1 MTGKP
6 RYVGRF
12 APSPTGHL
20 HFGSLLAA
28 LASWLRARRLGG
40 EWLVRLED
48 IDPPRERAGA
58 AAHILKTLAQF
69 GLASDRPVLYQSLR
83 YAQYRDA
90 LAQLDAQALAF
101 PCWCSRAALG
111 AAAHRGRCA
120 VRTSSAVQPAWRL
133 LVPDIE
139 VEFLDGV
146 FGRQSQQVGREVGD
160 FVLWRRED
168 LPAYHL
174 AVVVDDAA
182 QGVTEV
188 VRGADLLDST
198 PRQILL
204 QRLLGLPAPDYL
216 HIPLALDADG
226 QKLSKQTLAEALDPA
241 AICSQLRKALAFLG
255 QAVESFDADT
265 PTVLL
270 RQAAAAFDPRRIP
283 VRLGFAV

>member
-1 MTGKP
+1 MPEGP

-28 LASWLRARRLGG
+28 LASWLRARTCGG
-40 EWLVRLED
+40 EWLVRMED

-58 AAHILKTLAQF
+58 SAHILQTLSTF
-69 GLASDRPVLYQSLR
+69 GLESDRPVLYQSQR
-83 YAQYRDA
+83 HTPYREA
-90 LAQLDAQALAF
+90 LARLAAGGLAF
-101 PCWCSRAALG
+101 PCWCSRGDLG
-111 AAAHRGRCA
+111 AATHRGRCLSRRDA
-120 VRTSSAVQPAWRL
+120 AAPPAWRL
-133 LVPDIE
+133 LVPDLEIAF
-139 VEFLDGV
+139 VDGV
-146 FGRQSQQVGREVGD
+146 FGRQSQQVGKEIGD

-174 AVVVDDAA
+174 AVVVDDAV

-204 QRLLGLPAPDYL
+204 QRLLALPTPSYM
-216 HIPLALDADG
+216 HIPLALDAG
-226 QKLSKQTLAEALDPA
+226 GSKLSKQSLAAALDPA
-241 AICSQLRKALAFLG
+241 AVCAQLRKALAFLG
-255 QAVESFDADT
+255 QPVASFDADT
-265 PTVLL
+265 VQALL
-270 RQAAAAFDPRRIP
+270 TQAAAAFDPLRIP